1 MKFTPEMLLGEEEA
15 QAKPK
20 KEKPPKKERPPK
32 KEKPPKKEQPP
43 KKEKPK
49 KRPPKRQ
56 KPELVSDDTMAMPE
70 ETANFEEVQPE
81 KKPLSRGAV
90 TGIVIAIVFG
100 FLLFVAGMRGM
111 IGAMALEDLSAYQ
124 PAKTYDP
131 SYQAALDASEE
142 DFEAVNNE
150 RLTAKA
156 EDQAAEAPAEET
168 PAEEPAEEEEGIQA
182 EDLTNATSKDE
193 QIQLLQDEVE
203 RLKTEAEE
211 AKSSA
216 ATMEQELNNAK
227 ALLEASEAREAQL
240 RSDLDAATAGTK

>member
-1 MKFTPEMLLGEEEA
+1 MKFTPEMLLGEEEV

-56 KPELVSDDTMAMPE
+56 KPEPVSDDTMAMPE

-100 FLLFVAGMRGM
+100 FLLFAAGMRGM
-111 IGAMALEDLSAYQ
+111 IGAMALEDTSAYQ

-156 EDQAAEAPAEET
+156 EDQA
-168 PAEEPAEEEEGIQA
+168 AEEPAEEEEGIQA

>member
-1 MKFTPEMLLGEEEA
+1 MKFTPEMLLGEEEV

-56 KPELVSDDTMAMPE
+56 KPEPVSDDTMAMPE

-100 FLLFVAGMRGM
+100 FLLFAAGMRGM
-111 IGAMALEDLSAYQ
+111 IGAMALEDTSAYQ

-156 EDQAAEAPAEET
+156 EDQAAE
-168 PAEEPAEEEEGIQA
+168 EPAEEEEGIQA

-203 RLKTEAEE
+203 RLKTEVEE

>member
-20 KEKPPKKERPPK
+20 TERPLK
-32 KEKPPKKEQPP
+32 KEKPPKKEQSP

-56 KPELVSDDTMAMPE
+56 KPEPVSDDTMAMPE
-70 ETANFEEVQPE
+70 ETVNFEEVQPE
-81 KKPLSRGAV
+81 KKSFSRGAV

-111 IGAMALEDLSAYQ
+111 IGAMALEDISAYQ

-156 EDQAAEAPAEET
+156 EDQAAEEPAEET

-193 QIQLLQDEVE
+193 QIQLLQDEME

-216 ATMEQELNNAK
+216 ATIEQELNNAK